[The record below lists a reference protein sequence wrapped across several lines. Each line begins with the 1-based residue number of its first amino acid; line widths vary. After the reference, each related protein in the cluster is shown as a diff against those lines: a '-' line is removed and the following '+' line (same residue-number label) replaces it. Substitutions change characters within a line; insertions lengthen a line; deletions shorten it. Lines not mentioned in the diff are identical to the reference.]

1 MKAMIILITILF
13 DKKLMNPPYQGARS
27 PMQNNS
33 MPFYNP
39 QKDVINPNNPI
50 LYQNNSVP
58 VPGYAP
64 NTGSKSFITR
74 SNILEV
80 PKSVNLTSNYLK
92 GSNEAPVNERK
103 FNNPVIS
110 PTSFTPTTF
119 PTYQQGFPGKVS
131 NSEMVKSSFH

>member
-1 MKAMIILITILF
+1 
-13 DKKLMNPPYQGARS
+13 MNPPYQGARS

-80 PKSVNLTSNYLK
+80 PKSVNHTSNYLK
-92 GSNEAPVNERK
+92 SSNEAPVN
-103 FNNPVIS
+103 
-110 PTSFTPTTF
+110 
-119 PTYQQGFPGKVS
+119 
-131 NSEMVKSSFH
+131 